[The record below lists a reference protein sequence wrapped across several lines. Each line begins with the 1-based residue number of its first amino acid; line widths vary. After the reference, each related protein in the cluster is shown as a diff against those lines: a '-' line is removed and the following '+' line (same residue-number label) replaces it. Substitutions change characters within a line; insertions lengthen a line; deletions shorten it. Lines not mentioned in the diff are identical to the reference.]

1 MEKDFEPSVADHSD
15 MYIGCFERYGW
26 DQIKYLVNSLDR
38 SGFTGRK
45 VMIVLGADKATLEK
59 LASKGWKAVPF
70 GKRDAREQVDLPVH
84 VLRFFYISYLLE
96 RLPENQKP
104 DYVITTDVRDVIFQ
118 KDPFAAL
125 RNYVRSHPSLVL
137 IASSESMRYRDEPW
151 GNQNLLETFGSFV
164 YEKYKNC
171 EIYNVGVLAGTLQ
184 AIQEL
189 SQTIFELSISREK
202 KIVDQAVFNFIVHQ
216 KTFSSNILKLP
227 SEAGWAAQLGTTA
240 DPEKK
245 TSFAPFLMEPAPI
258 MKQAGQDHKV
268 FTSDGSTEFFI
279 VHQYDRIPEWKQLLE
294 AQYDDKC
301 GMGPD
306 HIIEVR
312 AGATSPCNNILG
324 PCEGTLLLPNL
335 SNRARS
341 GENAFC
347 RVATSALLKAR
358 AIFPARVLA
367 AIRRASN
374 ALRCF

>member
-45 VMIVLGADKATLEK
+45 VMILLGADKATLEK

-70 GKRDAREQVDLPVH
+70 GKRDAGGNYVREHVDLPVH

-125 RNYVRSHPSLVL
+125 RNYARSHPSLAL

-151 GNQNLLETFGSFV
+151 GNQNLLETFGPFL

-171 EIYNVGVLAGTLQ
+171 EICNVGVLAGTLQ

-189 SQTIFELSISREK
+189 SQTIFELSIRREK
-202 KIVDQAVFNFIVHQ
+202 TVVDQAVFNFIVHQ

-227 SEAGWAAQLGTTA
+227 SEAGWAAQLGA
-240 DPEKK
+240 K
-245 TSFAPFLMEPAPI
+245 TNIGLP
-258 MKQAGQDHKV
+258 
-268 FTSDGSTEFFI
+268 
-279 VHQYDRIPEWKQLLE
+279 VHVHMLRHACGYKLANDRH
-294 AQYDDKC
+294 D
-301 GMGPD
+301 
-306 HIIEVR
+306 
-312 AGATSPCNNILG
+312 T
-324 PCEGTLLLPNL
+324 
-335 SNRARS
+335 
-341 GENAFC
+341 
-347 RVATSALLKAR
+347 R
-358 AIFPARVLA
+358 AIQDWLGHRSITHTVRYTELA
-367 AIRRASN
+367 ATRFKDFWRD
-374 ALRCF
+374 